1 MIKVIQPGFFT
12 SIQDKGRFGYR
23 SYGVPVS
30 GAMDLYSSHFAN
42 ALLGNPDDCATLE
55 ITMVGPTLQL
65 CKPTTI
71 VISGAF
77 MNPKLNGKPIEMNTI
92 ITVKS
97 NDILS
102 FGRVEKGLRCYLA
115 IKEGFKSKVVFNSRS
130 MYTNITSAVRLKK
143 GDTVDYSTDN
153 QVSPSFN
160 AHVKF
165 NDSVLENDFLEV
177 FKGPE
182 FDKLSLEQ
190 KNAILNKELKV
201 SKFNSRMAYQ
211 LLPLVENNLKP
222 ILTAPVLPGTVQL
235 TPLGQLIVLMRDC
248 QTTGGYPRILQLTE
262 QSINNLSQ
270 KSTGSI
276 LKIRLKD

>member
-42 ALLGNPDDCATLE
+42 ALLGNPDDCAILE

-77 MNPKLNGKPIEMNTI
+77 MNPKLNDKPIDMNTI

-143 GDTVDYSTDN
+143 GDTVGYLTDN

-248 QTTGGYPRILQLTE
+248 QTTGGYPRILQLSE

>member
-143 GDTVDYSTDN
+143 DDIVDYSADN
-153 QVSPSFN
+153 QVNPSFN
-160 AHVKF
+160 AHVKY

-182 FDKLSLEQ
+182 FDKLSQEQ
-190 KNAILNKELKV
+190 KNVILNKELKV

>member
-97 NDILS
+97 NDTLS

-153 QVSPSFN
+153 QVIPSFS
-160 AHVKF
+160 AHVKY

-248 QTTGGYPRILQLTE
+248 QTTGGYPRILQLSE

>member
-23 SYGVPVS
+23 SNGVPVS

-143 GDTVDYSTDN
+143 DDIVDYLADN

-211 LLPLVENNLKP
+211 LLPLVENYLKP